1 MAKLSNTHLG
11 FTRILAEI
19 YKIAY
24 IKILPFHHLNVK
36 DVTITCVHC
45 QILVINNSCYK
56 KEVKI
61 INNSKIWL

>member
-1 MAKLSNTHLG
+1 MAKLSNTHFG

-45 QILVINNSCYK
+45 QILVSN
-56 KEVKI
+56 
-61 INNSKIWL
+61 